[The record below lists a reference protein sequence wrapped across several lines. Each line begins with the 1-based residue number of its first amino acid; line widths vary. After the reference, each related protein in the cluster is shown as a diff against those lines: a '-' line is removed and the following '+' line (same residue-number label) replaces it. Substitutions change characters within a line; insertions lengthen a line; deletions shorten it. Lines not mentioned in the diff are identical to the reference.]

1 MSSLSSFSTAR
12 LITCQTTLT
21 GRTFSTS
28 SIQREVIHAQGQIG
42 SNQKSTRVGCCS
54 VSSCGVM
61 HTSAT
66 GSRRKFR
73 RRDDQPVISDNL
85 TRDEA
90 TTRSALITVASY
102 QVDLDLTGG
111 DATFGSVTVI
121 RFGCTVPGSS
131 TFINLTC
138 PAVREIILNDT
149 PVSLDAF
156 DGDRITLT
164 GLAAGN
170 VLRVAAD
177 CAYSRSGEGLHR
189 FTDPADGRVYLYSDL
204 ETFDAHRVYAC
215 FDQPDMK
222 GTYELAVTAPADW
235 LGGSHTGPQT

>member
-1 MSSLSSFSTAR
+1 MT
-12 LITCQTTLT
+12 
-21 GRTFSTS
+21 
-28 SIQREVIHAQGQIG
+28 
-42 SNQKSTRVGCCS
+42 
-54 VSSCGVM
+54 
-61 HTSAT
+61 
-66 GSRRKFR
+66 
-73 RRDDQPVISDNL
+73 SDNL

-90 TTRSALITVASY
+90 ATRSALITVASY

-111 DATFGSVTVI
+111 DATFDSVSVV
-121 RFGCTVPGSS
+121 RFGCAAPGSS
-131 TFINLTC
+131 TFINLTA
-138 PAVREIILNDT
+138 PAVREITLNDT

-156 DGDRITLT
+156 DGNRITLT
-164 GLAAGN
+164 GLAADN

-222 GTYELAVTAPADW
+222 ASYELAVTAPADW
-235 LGGSHTGPQT
+235 LVVSNMAPESTIPVGSDPTAGRFAGASRPRRSCRPTSRRSRPVPTTWSATSTTASRSACTAASRWPPTSTPTRSWK